1 MMTTIAKVLFKF
13 IVMII
18 HDFVEQYENLD
29 IENINNAVIFLKFAR
44 QFKKKNY
51 ILIAQSILNKIL
63 ARLFFW

>member
-1 MMTTIAKVLFKF
+1 
-13 IVMII
+13 MII